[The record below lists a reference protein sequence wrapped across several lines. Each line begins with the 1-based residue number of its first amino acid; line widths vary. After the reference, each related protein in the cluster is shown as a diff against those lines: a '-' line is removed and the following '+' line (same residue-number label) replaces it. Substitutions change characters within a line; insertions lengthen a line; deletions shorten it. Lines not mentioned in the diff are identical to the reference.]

1 MNQTI
6 VKIERGEIYYA
17 DLSPTTGSEQGGIRP
32 VIILQND
39 TGNQYSPTTIV
50 ASITGREKKK
60 IPTHTMIACAGLP
73 KTSIILLEQ
82 LRTID
87 KSRIGDYVGKA
98 DENVMS
104 EVDRALAVSVG
115 IEHLIKSK

>member
-1 MNQTI
+1 MKR
-6 VKIERGEIYYA
+6 KIAAIAMGM
-17 DLSPTTGSEQGGIRP
+17 
-32 VIILQND
+32 
-39 TGNQYSPTTIV
+39 
-50 ASITGREKKK
+50 
-60 IPTHTMIACAGLP
+60 MIACAGLP